1 MTKGLLAGDN
11 IAMGME
17 QAFAGIRAEAE
28 AKAELART
36 QKLENRAKQAEG
48 NNAANLAEKHA
59 LREALRQL
67 DPKHPLLTNIAL
79 QEKIKEAGRRALA
92 MTNDYDSAR
101 EAGTT
106 FKY

>member
-1 MTKGLLAGDN
+1 MSKGLLAGDN

-28 AKAELART
+28 AKHELERTRRLVAEI
-36 QKLENRAKQAEG
+36 KRAEDDI
-48 NNAANLAEKHA
+48 AANLAEKQA
-59 LREALRQL
+59 LREALRSL

-92 MTNDYDSAR
+92 MTNNFDSAR
-101 EAGTT
+101 DAGGS
-106 FKY
+106 FKV